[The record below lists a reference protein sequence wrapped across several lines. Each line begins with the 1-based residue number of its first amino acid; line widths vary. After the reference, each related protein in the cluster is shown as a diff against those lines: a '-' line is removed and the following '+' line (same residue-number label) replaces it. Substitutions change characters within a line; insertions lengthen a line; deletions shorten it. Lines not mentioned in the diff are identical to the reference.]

1 LPSGSRRDIFL
12 TPYPNLE
19 QIVSGTLS
27 YAMGAGKAI
36 VSTPYAYAVER
47 LAEGRGR
54 LVAPG
59 SVEALSEALSEL
71 AVRRSVRAEYGRRA
85 YAFSRRMLWSEVG
98 ATYRRLFDT
107 VAFRRRPVGAAPLTS
122 SLAFARTIGAGFGE

>member
-1 LPSGSRRDIFL
+1 M

-36 VSTPYAYAVER
+36 VSTPYAYARER

-54 LVAPG
+54 LVEAG
-59 SVEALSEALSEL
+59 SSDALAGGLIALALNGTLRKEHGRL
-71 AVRRSVRAEYGRRA
+71 AYEH
-85 YAFSRRMLWSEVG
+85 SRMMLWPEVG
-98 ATYRRLFDT
+98 AAYRQVFARVGVHDSARPSFAIPVET
-107 VAFRRRPVGAAPLTS
+107 VAA
-122 SLAFARTIGAGFGE
+122 